1 MITTVEERAAELYDV
16 ITACT
21 LCALS
26 ATRTHAVPGE
36 GPLTAEVMCIGE
48 APGMNEDKQGRPFV
62 GAAGQFLGELL
73 GAAGLTR
80 EQVYICNVLKC
91 RPPGN
96 RDPLPNEI
104 DACAEY
110 LDLQIDLVDPL
121 VIVTLGRF
129 SMSKWFPQQA
139 ISRIHGSVKEVDDRF
154 VVPMYHPAA
163 ALHQGSLRQVLLDD
177 FARLPAILE
186 RARARR
192 QGAETGRQVSAPGE
206 HLSGEPSAP
215 EPAAAP
221 PAEAT
226 APLIA
231 PFSMNGAQAAGLH
244 PTKDPVPERPA
255 SQEPERQPAAPPGQD
270 STAERDDPAPAGK
283 TEQIRLFE

>member
-1 MITTVEERAAELYDV
+1 MITTVEERAAELHDV
-16 ITACT
+16 IRTCT

-192 QGAETGRQVSAPGE
+192 QAAETEQQVPTAAEQPAS
-206 HLSGEPSAP
+206 EPIVP
-215 EPAAAP
+215 EPASASPVEAAAP
-221 PAEAT
+221 AT
-226 APLIA
+226 AP
-231 PFSMNGAQAAGLH
+231 FSTNGAHAASL
-244 PTKDPVPERPA
+244 PSTQDPVPERPA
-255 SQEPERQPAAPPGQD
+255 SQEPERQPEAPPTQD
-270 STAERDDPAPAGK
+270 SAAGRDDPDPAGK

>member
-1 MITTVEERAAELYDV
+1 MITTVEERAAELHDV
-16 ITACT
+16 IRTCT

-121 VIVTLGRF
+121 VIVTPGALPVTFSRKARIRRRSPPSLPACSRPRSSRLCRAESSLSVIASTRF
-129 SMSKWFPQQA
+129 SA
-139 ISRIHGSVKEVDDRF
+139 IPTAVS
-154 VVPMYHPAA
+154 AA
-163 ALHQGSLRQVLLDD
+163 ACSALS
-177 FARLPAILE
+177 
-186 RARARR
+186 ARR
-192 QGAETGRQVSAPGE
+192 SASYP
-206 HLSGEPSAP
+206 
-215 EPAAAP
+215 
-221 PAEAT
+221 
-226 APLIA
+226 
-231 PFSMNGAQAAGLH
+231 
-244 PTKDPVPERPA
+244 
-255 SQEPERQPAAPPGQD
+255 
-270 STAERDDPAPAGK
+270 
-283 TEQIRLFE
+283 